1 MKVSKAKQLKSL
13 LTSNQLEFIM
23 EAHNG
28 LSAKIVQEAG
38 FKGIWGSG
46 LSISA
51 AMGVRDSNEASYTQ
65 VLEVLEFMSDNTD
78 IPILLDGD
86 TGYGNF
92 NNARRLVRKLEQRG
106 IAGVCLE
113 DKLFPKTNSLLAG
126 AAQPLA
132 DVTEFANKIRACK
145 DAAKDP
151 DFVVVARVESFIAG
165 WGLEETLKRAEAYR
179 QAGADAV
186 LIHSAK
192 KDPSDIEAFMAE
204 WKNRHPVVIVPTK
217 YYETPTDRFRELG
230 INLVIWANHNMR
242 ACVSAMQQVSSQ
254 IYKDQHLRNVEK
266 NVASVNE
273 VFRLQ
278 GMDELKQAEK
288 KYLPK
293 SDGAGAKKE

>member
-1 MKVSKAKQLKSL
+1 
-13 LTSNQLEFIM
+13 
-23 EAHNG
+23 
-28 LSAKIVQEAG
+28 
-38 FKGIWGSG
+38 
-46 LSISA
+46 
-51 AMGVRDSNEASYTQ
+51 
-65 VLEVLEFMSDNTD
+65 
-78 IPILLDGD
+78 
-86 TGYGNF
+86 
-92 NNARRLVRKLEQRG
+92 
-106 IAGVCLE
+106 
-113 DKLFPKTNSLLAG
+113 
-126 AAQPLA
+126 
-132 DVTEFANKIRACK
+132 
-145 DAAKDP
+145 
-151 DFVVVARVESFIAG
+151 
-165 WGLEETLKRAEAYR
+165 
-179 QAGADAV
+179 
-186 LIHSAK
+186 
-192 KDPSDIEAFMAE
+192 MAE